1 MVRFPCR
8 ATTSTRQ
15 RLHNVLH
22 VLYLIFNEGYTASS
36 GCSAARIWPVRAIRL
51 TRRAHAA
58 RPDHSEI
65 TGLLALMLVTEA
77 RRPARTGP
85 HGELVPLEAQEEAS
99 VKRGDDLAAR
109 LP

>member
-1 MVRFPCR
+1 
-8 ATTSTRQ
+8 
-15 RLHNVLH
+15 

-65 TGLLALMLVTEA
+65 TGLLALMLLT
-77 RRPARTGP
+77 
-85 HGELVPLEAQEEAS
+85 
-99 VKRGDDLAAR
+99 
-109 LP
+109 